1 MLHNP
6 HLSNIDGLSFEDVE
20 FRKIKGL
27 INKHDN
33 SQKVSYFQIVI
44 ENTLTVFNL
53 INFIIISGLF
63 YYYFKF
69 NDDRLLL
76 DSIGILIVIF
86 INTIISIF
94 QKIKAVRALE
104 KVELLKKHSV
114 NVVREGQ
121 KFQIEIE
128 DIVQDDIIY
137 ITRGEQ
143 IPVDCQIVQ
152 SQKFEVDESLIT
164 GESLSITKQLG
175 DNLLSGS
182 FCVNGCAYA
191 KVIRV
196 GSESYSNQITHLAK
210 KFKITTSPLMNK
222 INVIFTGSFIVT
234 VVLVVL
240 EGIKDVSAGQIG
252 IEEVRRMST
261 IAFTVIPEGL
271 IFFAAITF
279 SIGIYRISKI
289 GAIVQRINAID
300 SFSSIDVICLD
311 KTGTITKNEIRLSDL
326 IPIGNELPEQKIKQY
341 LGSFY
346 LHSSNK
352 NQTIE
357 ILEKFQ
363 PADNL
368 FYIDEIPFDSELKY
382 SAVLFE
388 NRANNVRELYL
399 LGALDIILEKVDRD
413 YKENLQATLGKSD
426 LFGKRNLLF
435 CKAQI
440 QDNSLLAAELI
451 DKLPLT
457 PISILALKDTVR
469 EDFVDVIQNFAKMG
483 KDFKVLTGDS
493 LDSTYTILKD
503 AGLKVTPSDIV
514 DCRMI
519 VGKSNKEIEELVLSH
534 KYFARLTPSQKLNI
548 VKILKSHHQKVCFIG
563 DGINDLPAIKEA
575 DLGIAMEEGMTITKE
590 VSDIV
595 LQKNKFSLLPAIF
608 SEGNKIINTIKYITT
623 LYLVKNF
630 TVVIMLLLNWLVL
643 TPFCLTPRKSS
654 LLSALAVGLP
664 SYFISFRNS
673 NTSKNTLFY
682 RSIFSYVFSSGMIIL
697 LFTYISYFVSSI
709 AFQFTP
715 AVATNVMYSV
725 FTLGTITSYF
735 SLVAFED
742 ISNHR
747 YYGFYALLMGILFVF
762 FSIIYIDFPPFNIIS
777 NFYEFDL
784 LHTPELFITL
794 FFATIM
800 SVILIYFNKFKNL
813 SKNDK

>member
-1 MLHNP
+1 MLHNQNFLP
-6 HLSNIDGLSFEDVE
+6 VGGLTSEEVE

-27 INKHDN
+27 INKQDY

-44 ENTLTVFNL
+44 ENTLTIFNL

-69 NDDRLLL
+69 NDNRLLL

-86 INTIISIF
+86 INTVISIF

-104 KVELLKKHSV
+104 KVELLKKHKV
-114 NVVREGQ
+114 NVVREG
-121 KFQIEIE
+121 KKYFIEIDE
-128 DIVQDDIIY
+128 IVQDDILF

-143 IPVDCQIVQ
+143 IPVDCEIVQ
-152 SQKFEVDESLIT
+152 CQKFEVDESLIT
-164 GESLSITKQLG
+164 GESLSIAKQSG
-175 DNLLSGS
+175 NNLLSGS
-182 FCVNGCAYA
+182 FCVNGFAYA
-191 KVIRV
+191 RAIRV

-210 KFKITTSPLMNK
+210 KFKLTTSPLMNK

-234 VVLVVL
+234 VVLIVL
-240 EGIKDVSAGQIG
+240 EGFRDISVGEIG
-252 IEEVRRMST
+252 IEEVRRIST
-261 IAFTVIPEGL
+261 IAFTIIPEGL

-300 SFSSIDVICLD
+300 SFSTINVICLD

-326 IPIGNELPEQKIKQY
+326 IPIGNELEPEAIEQC

-346 LHSSNK
+346 LNSSNK

-357 ILEKFQ
+357 VLSHFLPSNK
-363 PADNL
+363 L
-368 FYIDEIPFDSELKY
+368 HYLDEIPFDSELKF
-382 SAVLFE
+382 SAILFE
-388 NRANNVRELYL
+388 DLSHKIREIYI
-399 LGALDIILEKVDRD
+399 LGALEVLSEKVQNK
-413 YKENLQATLGKSD
+413 YQEKLQETLNKVD
-426 LFGKRNLLF
+426 IFGKRNLLF
-435 CKAQI
+435 CKANFNDQK
-440 QDNSLLAAELI
+440 ELTI
-451 DKLPLT
+451 DLVNKLPLQ

-469 EDFVDVIQNFAKMG
+469 EDFIEVVDKLAKMG
-483 KDFKVLTGDS
+483 KEFKVLTGDS
-493 LDSTYTILKD
+493 LDSTFTILKD
-503 AGLKVTPSDIV
+503 AGLEVCADDII
-514 DCRMI
+514 DCRLI
-519 VGKSNKEIEELVLSH
+519 VGKPSKEIEELVKAH

-575 DLGIAMEEGMTITKE
+575 DLGIAMDQGMTITKE

-608 SEGNKIINTIKYITT
+608 NEGNKIINTIRYITT

-630 TVVIMLLLNWLVL
+630 AVLIMLLLNWFVS

-673 NTSKNTLFY
+673 NTAKNTRFY
-682 RSIFSYVFSSGMIIL
+682 RSIFYYVLSSGITIL
-697 LFTYISYFVSSI
+697 LFTYISYFVSLIVIQISVS
-709 AFQFTP
+709 A
-715 AVATNVMYSV
+715 ATNVMYSV
-725 FTLGTITSYF
+725 FTIGTITSCF

-742 ISNHR
+742 KANQK
-747 YYGFYALLMGILFVF
+747 YYGFYALLMTALFIF
-762 FSIIYIDFPPFNIIS
+762 FSLLFLDFPPFNIIS
-777 NFYEFDL
+777 TFYEFDL
-784 LHTPELFITL
+784 LHIPEFVVTL
-794 FFATIM
+794 IFSFLM
-800 SVILIYFNKFKNL
+800 SLVLIYFNKYKNL
-813 SKNDK
+813 R